1 MNILL
6 AVLILAYPVAAH
18 ATLSAGVPWA
28 PWLLAAIM
36 LVEAARLARRR
47 PVLSAILVLLAAV
60 LVLTAAKFAQTLI
73 RLPPVLVPLMLAL
86 LFALSL
92 MPGRTAL
99 VTRFVELT
107 EGPAPDDVRRYTRAL
122 TWVWTLVFLGLAL
135 EATLLAL
142 FATPQ
147 LWSLFTN
154 GLNYLFVALT
164 FVVEF
169 AIRRHYFPDRTRGGL
184 LTFMGRVARADWRG
198 LGSYDATE
206 R

>member
-1 MNILL
+1 M
-6 AVLILAYPVAAH
+6 
-18 ATLSAGVPWA
+18 
-28 PWLLAAIM
+28 
-36 LVEAARLARRR
+36 
-47 PVLSAILVLLAAV
+47 
-60 LVLTAAKFAQTLI
+60 TASEFAETLI
-73 RLPPVLVPLMLAL
+73 RLPPVLVPLMLGAV
-86 LFALSL
+86 FALSL

-107 EGPAPDDVRRYTRAL
+107 EGPAPDDVRHYTRAL

-154 GLNYLFVALT
+154 GLNYLFVAT
-164 FVVEF
+164 VFVVEF
-169 AIRRHYFPDRTRGGL
+169 AIRRHRFPERARGGL
-184 LTFMGRVARADWRG
+184 LASLGRIARDWRR
-198 LGSYDATE
+198 LGAHDAAE